1 MSPSDPS
8 PADLEQLRAENTSLK
23 RQVENLDAELAQL
36 RHSALAVSSNL
47 ANSLHP
53 LPPEF
58 EPVAFLKTLLD
69 SLPDSIYVKDA
80 QSRVLYTNRAG
91 ATIVGTKNMADS
103 IGKTDYDFF
112 PSDQAARFRADDLHV
127 VNTGEPIIGQ
137 EEPVQYAD
145 GKRAWFLTTKL
156 PLRDAAGKIIGLIG
170 IGKDITE
177 VKNTRDALARSN
189 EELTAWITELEHR
202 NQEIAILN
210 KMTHKFQSCITVEDL
225 FSHVGRYVE
234 KIFLFKPGALYI
246 QAEDQNTLWCVARW
260 GDTPDHPPSMLTAA
274 CPAFLECKT
283 RRVVSRNDLPE
294 NCRYQT
300 LTDQI
305 FSPYLCVPVYYQGVT
320 LGVLHQEIPEPSAD
334 SPYIQRRYAIET
346 IEQTAHAIAERI
358 SLALTN
364 LRLSEKL
371 RIHSTRDPLTNC
383 FNRRYME
390 ETLHREIHR
399 ASRQGSKFWIM
410 MIDLDHLKA
419 VNDTYGH
426 DVGDKLLRKI
436 GDFFQANIRGEDI
449 ACRYGGDEFIIILLA
464 ASLSVAYSR
473 AEKLREGI
481 KRISTAVMQGTTT
494 RLTMSV
500 GLASYP
506 DHGQTV
512 AEILKAA
519 DTATYQAKN
528 LGRDQVVIARSSS
541 LIT

>member
-8 PADLEQLRAENTSLK
+8 PADLEQLKAENASLK
-23 RQVENLDAELAQL
+23 RQVQNLDAELARL
-36 RHSALAVSSNL
+36 RHSSLTVSSNL
-47 ANSLHP
+47 ETILHP

-58 EPVAFLKTLLD
+58 EPVSFLKTLLD
-69 SLPDSIYVKDA
+69 SLPDSIYVKDTRS
-80 QSRVLYTNRAG
+80 QVLYTNRAG
-91 ATIVGTKNMADS
+91 AAIVGTENVDDS
-103 IGKTDYDFF
+103 IGKTDYDFY
-112 PSDQAARFRADDLHV
+112 PPDQAARFRADDLHV
-127 VNTGEPIIGQ
+127 INTGEPIIGK
-137 EEPVQYAD
+137 EEPVQYAN

-156 PLRDAAGKIIGLIG
+156 PLRNAEGKIIGLIG

-189 EELTAWITELEHR
+189 EELTAWITELERR

-210 KMTHKFQSCITVEDL
+210 KMTHKFQSCITVDDL

-246 QAEDQNTLWCVARW
+246 QAEDQKTLLRVAHW
-260 GDTPDHPPSMLTAA
+260 GDAPDHPPSLLISE
-274 CPAFLECKT
+274 CPPFLECKA
-283 RRVVSRNDLPE
+283 RRVVSRKDVPE
-294 NCRYQT
+294 NCPY
-300 LTDQI
+300 LLHPSEN
-305 FSPYLCVPVYYQGVT
+305 FNPYLCVPLYYQGLT
-320 LGVLHQEIPEPSAD
+320 LGVLHQEIPEPSPD

-346 IEQTAHAIAERI
+346 FEQTANAIAERI

-371 RIHSTRDPLTNC
+371 RIHSTRDPLTNL

-390 ETLHREIHR
+390 ETLNREIHR

-410 MIDLDHLKA
+410 MIDLDHLKEI
-419 VNDTYGH
+419 NDTYGH
-426 DVGDKLLRKI
+426 DVGDKLLHKI
-436 GDFFQANIRGEDI
+436 GEFFQANIRGEDI
-449 ACRYGGDEFIIILLA
+449 ACRYGGDEFVIILLA

-473 AEKLREGI
+473 AEKLREGL
-481 KRISTAVMQGTTT
+481 KRISTAVMQGATT